1 MSGLMNGW
9 KLRHESWKCK
19 SETIAPKIPGG
30 TFYAVRFI
38 VSDNEAVW
46 WQGGGRMDWREVV
59 LKGGW
64 PDFRGMFRP

>member
-1 MSGLMNGW
+1 MQIRN
-9 KLRHESWKCK
+9 HCAEN
-19 SETIAPKIPGG
+19 PDG

-46 WQGGGRMDWREVV
+46 WQGGGRMDGREVV
-59 LKGGW
+59 LRGGW